1 MEAQKI
7 YAMKKI
13 SVLQINLKIQ
23 NRILKELTDGQL
35 KQVISMFNKSQKAQK
50 TPKY

>member
-1 MEAQKI
+1 MMEAQKI

-13 SVLQINLKIQ
+13 SVLQINFKIQ

-35 KQVISMFNKSQKAQK
+35 KPVISTFNKSQK